1 MSFQWLVSTDS
12 TWLASAG
19 ANIMTEDELYSVNG
33 GTCECVDFR
42 EYGGASVNEMST
54 LGAVSDVVSTMVSN
68 GEKLQSPKTRK
79 NYK

>member
-1 MSFQWLVSTDS
+1 MSDKGFVV
-12 TWLASAG
+12 
-19 ANIMTEDELYSVNG
+19 MTEDELYSVNG

-54 LGAVSDVVSTMVSN
+54 LGAVSDIVSTMVSN